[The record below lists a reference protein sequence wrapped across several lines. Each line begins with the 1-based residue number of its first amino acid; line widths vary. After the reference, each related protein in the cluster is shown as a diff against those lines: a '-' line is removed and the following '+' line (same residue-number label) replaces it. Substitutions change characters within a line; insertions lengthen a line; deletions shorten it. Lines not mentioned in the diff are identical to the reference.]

1 MRRSIITTAAL
12 MVLTICR
19 AWSQQMDIAASA
31 NVELANG
38 VAFYANGLTFKPTTT
53 FNLSG
58 ISIVPKSTVTNSLGV
73 TYISRAYDLGANL
86 SGFSGEIQLAYLEA
100 ELNGLDENNLKLMVF
115 DNNQWQMISGSTR
128 DVNNNIVA
136 ATLSNATLRE
146 ITSAVDAILPLKW
159 GLLSVAR
166 QGMDV
171 KLKWSTENEHNV
183 SHFDVERRLNNED
196 WLVAIPKVPARNLFT
211 KQEYQEMDYK
221 GQFKTSYYR
230 IKQVDLNGVSTY
242 SNIAVLAGATPT
254 DQLSIFPNPISN
266 SFEIAEVDPQAIKQA
281 TLIDI
286 SGKSVK
292 NWKTYERKYDV
303 STIPNGP
310 YVLRILLADG
320 ITIHKKIVIQR

>member
-1 MRRSIITTAAL
+1 MRRSIITTATL

-19 AWSQQMDIAASA
+19 AWSQQMDVAATA
-31 NVELANG
+31 NVGLANG
-38 VAFYANGLTFKPTTT
+38 VAFYANGLTFKPTTA

-100 ELNGLDENNLKLMVF
+100 ELNGLDENNLNLMVF
-115 DNNQWQMISGSTR
+115 DNSQWQLISGSTR
-128 DVNNNIVA
+128 DINNNIVA

-183 SHFDVERRLNNED
+183 SLFDVERRLNDED
-196 WLVAIPKVPARNLFT
+196 WLVAIPKVPARNLST
-211 KQEYQEMDYK
+211 KQEYQEIDYK

-230 IKQVDLNGVSTY
+230 IKQVDINGVSSY
-242 SNIAVLAGATPT
+242 SNIAVLAGAAPA

-266 SFEIAEVDPQAIKQA
+266 SFEIVEVDSQAIKQA

-292 NWKTYERKYDV
+292 NWKTYESKYDV

-310 YVLRILLADG
+310 YILRILLADG
-320 ITIHKKIVIQR
+320 VTINKKIVIQR

>member
-1 MRRSIITTAAL
+1 

-128 DVNNNIVA
+128 DINNNIVA

-310 YVLRILLADG
+310 YILRILLADG

>member
-128 DVNNNIVA
+128 DINNNIVA

-310 YVLRILLADG
+310 YILRILLADG